1 MWAPVQ
7 ACCQVRAPWRAW
19 RARAAPRLRCT
30 AVVAANMRAA
40 RAVFA
45 ARAGA
50 RHVYAVEASALAEQT
65 RAVIAANGLSSVIT
79 VLQCK
84 SEEAE
89 LPEQV
94 DVIVSE
100 WMGYAL
106 LYENML
112 GSVLAARDKW
122 LRPGGLM
129 MPSHA
134 TIWCAPVTDED
145 RYDDAVRFWDDVHG
159 IDMRVLAPAALKCAF
174 AEPVVESFPPQGVMT
189 WPVPLR
195 RLDLATI
202 AAADVL
208 PWEGRFEAASL
219 GRAPCHGLA
228 VWFDVEFHSSA
239 SAKAAAALP
248 AQPLG
253 RGAPARVPPAE
264 AAPRVRLGTGPDD
277 PATHWM
283 TTLLYVEQPRPT
295 QQDGRICGALRMAPH
310 AANERFLTLTLSFD
324 AADDGSAPAV
334 EKTFHMV

>member
-1 MWAPVQ
+1 
-7 ACCQVRAPWRAW
+7 
-19 RARAAPRLRCT
+19 
-30 AVVAANMRAA
+30 MRAA

-219 GRAPCHGLA
+219 GCAPCHGLA